1 MATPTEARDADTRP
15 DPDALLRQVNEDEAR
30 ARRGRLKIFFGASA
44 GVGKTYAMLA
54 AARAALAQGV
64 PLIVGLVETHARA
77 ETEAMAA
84 ELPRLPLKD
93 VPYRERMLR
102 EFDLDAALGFGATHA
117 GGAEPPL
124 VLLDELAHSNAPGS
138 RHPKRWQDVE
148 ELLAAGIDVWSTMN
162 VQHLES
168 LNDIVGGIT
177 GVRVWETV
185 PDTLFDSADEVVVVD
200 LPPDELLARLA
211 AGKVYVPAQAERAAA
226 NFFRKGNLIAL
237 RELALRRTADRV
249 DGQMQTWRRSSGH
262 AGGGQPQWST
272 RDALLACVGPG
283 AGGEAVVRS
292 AARLA
297 AQSGLP
303 WHAVFVDAP
312 SQQHVAPA
320 AREQALRALKLAQE
334 LGASIATP
342 TGADV
347 VHTLARYAREH
358 NLSRLV
364 LGRRSGRRQWRAS
377 LTERLA
383 EQTPDMD
390 ILQVPLPTQA
400 GAAAAPQRAPGDAAP
415 IPWLGYV
422 LATGVCLI
430 VALLATP
437 LRSVLELTNIV
448 MLFLLA
454 VVGVALRY
462 GRGPAMLAA
471 FLGVALFDL
480 FFVPPLLSFS
490 VSDMQYLIT
499 FAVMLVVAL
508 VVGQLTAS
516 LRAQAGAATERER
529 RVRGLYQM
537 SRELS
542 AALVVTQVAEVGA
555 RFLKAEFGARCALLV
570 ADDDNRLVIQPGA
583 SAELDLGVAQW
594 SFDKGEAAGLG
605 THTLPATACLM
616 LPLKAPMR
624 LRGVLAVQPAQASTL
639 TPEQRQLLDTCASLL
654 AISLERIHYI
664 QVAQSSTL
672 QIESERLRNSL
683 LSAISH
689 DLRTPL
695 AALVGLADTLQ
706 LAQPPLPLAQAETA
720 AAMRQS
726 ARRMS
731 ALVHNLL
738 DMARLESGAV
748 QLRLDWLPLDEVVGS
763 ALAACGPALHER
775 PVSVRLDDE
784 LPLLHLDAALFERVL
799 VNLLENAIKYTAPA
813 TPIRIAAQ
821 LQGEV
826 VRLTVDDDGPG
837 FPPGR
842 EEAVF
847 EKFERGS
854 KEMATPGV
862 GLGLGICRAII
873 AAHGGTIH
881 GENRVEDGRIAGAR
895 LVITLPRGQ
904 PPAGDGSEDAAAL
917 ADNPAP

>member
-1 MATPTEARDADTRP
+1 MPIDPTADTRP
-15 DPDALLRQVNEDEAR
+15 DPDALLRQVQQDEAR
-30 ARRGRLKIFFGASA
+30 AQRGRLKIFFGASA
-44 GVGKTYAMLA
+44 GVGKTYAMLQ
-54 AARAALAQGV
+54 AARAAQAQGAV
-64 PLIVGLVETHARA
+64 LTVGLVETHGRT
-77 ETEAMAA
+77 ETEALVAG
-84 ELPRLPLKD
+84 LPLLPLKE
-93 VPYRERMLR
+93 VPHKNRSLK
-102 EFDLDAALGFGATHA
+102 EFDLDAALAFGAVHL

-177 GVRVWETV
+177 GIRVWETV
-185 PDTLFDSADEVVVVD
+185 PDTLFDAADEVLVVD

-211 AGKVYVPAQAERAAA
+211 AGKVYIPAQAERAAA

-249 DGQMQTWRRSSGH
+249 DNQMQTWRRTAGNARSG
-262 AGGGQPQWST
+262 QLQWST

-283 AGGEAVVRS
+283 AGSEAVVRS

-297 AQSGLP
+297 TQSGLP

-312 SQQHVAPA
+312 SQQNVAPA
-320 AREQALRALKLAQE
+320 EREQALRALKLAQE
-334 LGASIATP
+334 LGACIATP

-347 VHTLARYAREH
+347 VHTLARHAREH

-364 LGRRSGRRQWRAS
+364 LGRRSGRRHWRPS

-390 ILQVPLPTQA
+390 ILQVPLPVPT
-400 GAAAAPQRAPGDAAP
+400 GAASPQRRAPGDSGP
-415 IPWLGYV
+415 LPWLGYAV
-422 LATGVCLI
+422 AAGACYA

-448 MLFLLA
+448 MLFLLV

-471 FLGVALFDL
+471 FLGVALFDF
-480 FFVPPLLSFS
+480 FFVPPWLSFN

-508 VVGQLTAS
+508 VVGQLMAS
-516 LRAQAGAATERER
+516 LRAQARAATERER

-542 AALVVTQVAEVGA
+542 AVLQVEQVAEVAA
-555 RFLKAEFGARCALLV
+555 RFLRAEFGAPSALL
-570 ADDDNRLVIQPGA
+570 ALEDDNRLVLQPGA
-583 SAELDLGVAQW
+583 SVPVDHAVAQW
-594 SFDKGEAAGLG
+594 CFDRGEAAGRG
-605 THTLPATACLM
+605 THTLPASASLM
-616 LPLKAPMR
+616 LPLKGPMR
-624 LRGVLAVQPAQASTL
+624 LRGVLVLQPAQASTL

-654 AISLERIHYI
+654 AISIERIHYI
-664 QVAQSSTL
+664 QVAQSTTV
-672 QIESERLRNSL
+672 QMESERLRNSL

-706 LAQPPLPLAQAETA
+706 LAPPPLPPAQAEIT
-720 AAMRQS
+720 AAMRES
-726 ARRMS
+726 AQRMN
-731 ALVHNLL
+731 ALVGNLL
-738 DMARLESGAV
+738 DMARLESGGV
-748 QLRLDWLPLDEVVGS
+748 PLRREWQPLEEVLGS
-763 ALAACGPALHER
+763 ALAACQPALARH
-775 PVSVRLDDE
+775 PVTLALPED
-784 LPLLHLDAALFERVL
+784 LPLLHLDATLLERVL
-799 VNLLENAIKYTAPA
+799 ASLLENAAKYTPA
-813 TPIRIAAQ
+813 
-821 LQGEV
+821 
-826 VRLTVDDDGPG
+826 
-837 FPPGR
+837 
-842 EEAVF
+842 
-847 EKFERGS
+847 
-854 KEMATPGV
+854 
-862 GLGLGICRAII
+862 
-873 AAHGGTIH
+873 
-881 GENRVEDGRIAGAR
+881 
-895 LVITLPRGQ
+895 
-904 PPAGDGSEDAAAL
+904 
-917 ADNPAP
+917 